1 MVRRQV
7 DLLLHDRYRVASP
20 QSSTPG
26 RFPFREIVSQFCVGK
41 RGDSFRRVMI
51 PPFKVVNA
59 DLRGLADTCEGQGKE
74 PQQSQG
80 PGDGTPS
87 RIQVQIEHCHAFS
100 ILRMHSCPT
109 YSIGPFDSSRN
120 GVASERK
127 RVLNHELPLR
137 GSGLEAQAM
146 GQVPCECC
154 SNRSDDPLLTGRGE
168 AI

>member
-1 MVRRQV
+1 MGTSAGR
-7 DLLLHDRYRVASP
+7 H
-20 QSSTPG
+20 ST
-26 RFPFREIVSQFCVGK
+26 VS
-41 RGDSFRRVMI
+41 
-51 PPFKVVNA
+51 
-59 DLRGLADTCEGQGKE
+59 TCEPP
-74 PQQSQG
+74 PQNLTERRFHVVDSGVAWALESQG